1 MTTRTNPIKQ
11 HHSFVITCL
20 GRLTRSVLLFCLITT
35 SAIGFDRVNRSDWV
49 TAAPE
54 EVGVDSTALVEMFD
68 YIRQHSVPI
77 HSVQIIRGGRLIL
90 DAYFYPYNP
99 TMRHDVASVT
109 KSITSTLTGL
119 AIEKKYLRGV
129 DQSVM
134 AFFPDRSMAA
144 LDARKRKLAIEDLL
158 TMQSGWDCGVDLSDP
173 RINVDERLAA
183 MRQSTDWLQ
192 YILDLPMATEPGTH
206 FAYCNANC
214 HLLSIILSRSTG
226 RNELAFAR
234 QELFGP
240 LGIRDVRWPADSK
253 GNSYGWSDLQLHP
266 LDMAKFV
273 HLLLQHGRWNDMQI
287 IPEAWI
293 KAATQAH
300 VNRTGGRDHYG
311 YLWWIPGENLPGV
324 FEAVGRG
331 GQRIT
336 TATPPPKPKP
346 IAKLP
351 LIAALISGK
360 TFRLS
365 ANTVGLSALT
375 LEFNDSAE
383 VRTKLQWNG
392 HTVHGLLGLDGVER
406 FSNNPLVGLP
416 QAGTGQWL
424 SESTF
429 LLKLDLVGAIN
440 CYYIKLNFL
449 KNGKAVN
456 VDLSERTGL
465 NKEQFT
471 GTVFR

>member
-1 MTTRTNPIKQ
+1 
-11 HHSFVITCL
+11 
-20 GRLTRSVLLFCLITT
+20 
-35 SAIGFDRVNRSDWV
+35 
-49 TAAPE
+49 
-54 EVGVDSTALVEMFD
+54 MFD

-99 TMRHDVASVT
+99 TMRHDVASIT

-144 LDARKRKLAIEDLL
+144 LDARKRKPTIEDLL

-266 LDMAKFV
+266 LDMAKFGQ
-273 HLLLQHGRWNDMQI
+273 LLLQHGRWNDRQI

-336 TATPPPKPKP
+336 IWPEKDMVVVFTGGGFETKDLAKFILKALRSDKPLTANPEASKRLEEEITAATPPPKPKP

-351 LIAALISGK
+351 LIATLISGK